1 MHTLMYLMP
10 RLDIADAMVASLRQ
24 MGVSED
30 AYRVVSQDE
39 DGIRRHHLHDATLLD
54 KTDVVHAGERGGLI
68 GAMLGLVFASVLLAT
83 QPLGV
88 AFGWGG
94 MMLSVLL
101 IALFGAW
108 VGGMVGLSHE
118 HYKLAPFHDALACGH
133 YLLMIGVR
141 DDAKAAEIEMA
152 MLRAHP
158 EAIFV
163 ADDETL
169 VNPFA
174 SKAEFRV
181 HGI

>member
-10 RLDIADAMVASLRQ
+10 RLEIAEAMVATLRQ
-24 MGVSED
+24 MGIGDD

-39 DGIRRHHLHDATLLD
+39 DGIRRHHLHDATLID
-54 KTDVVHAGERGGLI
+54 KTDVVHSGERGALA
-68 GAMLGLVFASVLLAT
+68 GAGLGLVLAAILLAT
-83 QPLGV
+83 QPLG
-88 AFGWGG
+88 FPLGWAG
-94 MMLSVLL
+94 MMLTVLL
-101 IALFGAW
+101 IALFGTW

-118 HYKLAPFHDALACGH
+118 NYKLAPFHDALARGQ
-133 YLLMIGVR
+133 YLLMIGMR
-141 DDAKAAEIEMA
+141 DDARAAELEMA